1 MPGGTVESRL
11 HETLVIRTSSG
22 LTGNQPE
29 LAASVK
35 KAVAELDPDQPVT
48 DVMSMDEALS
58 GAISSSRFYM
68 RLLEIFSGI
77 ALLLATIG
85 IYGVISYHV
94 SQRTREFGIR
104 FALGARPADV
114 LRLVTGLGLRLTAIG
129 VLIGALLAVG
139 MARLIAGLPS
149 ELNQPTHSPI
159 FSLPLDSSP

>member
-1 MPGGTVESRL
+1 
-11 HETLVIRTSSG
+11 
-22 LTGNQPE
+22 
-29 LAASVK
+29 
-35 KAVAELDPDQPVT
+35 
-48 DVMSMDEALS
+48 
-58 GAISSSRFYM
+58 M
-68 RLLEIFSGI
+68 RLLEIFAGI

-139 MARLIAGLPS
+139 LARLIAGLLFGVKPADP
-149 ELNQPTHSPI
+149 LTYILVAAALITVALAACYLPARRAAKVDPI
-159 FSLPLDSSP
+159 VALRYE